1 MQLGYAS
8 QAQGPQAVKGPL
20 ASYLRRML
28 LTQTLGLLLALAA
41 LMQILALLDATTDI
55 LKRDL
60 GLRGVLHYAVLRT
73 PAALLLALPL
83 ASLLGALF
91 TFFQIANRLG
101 LVAIRAPVVTL
112 RMVQIG

>member
-1 MQLGYAS
+1 
-8 QAQGPQAVKGPL
+8 
-20 ASYLRRML
+20 ML

-41 LMQILALLDATTDI
+41 LMQILDLLDATTDI

-73 PAALLLALPL
+73 PAELMLALPL

-91 TFFQIANRLG
+91 TFFTLAKRRE
-101 LVAIRAPVVTL
+101 LVAIRARSEEHTSELQSLMRISYAVFCLTKKNTKPNKQT
-112 RMVQIG
+112 